1 MNFLKRKKK
10 EKDFYEDNARL
21 AYQAFIFAGL
31 IFASI
36 YLLDYCDMAS
46 KIGLVN
52 KANSKDWLAYTVTFL
67 SNYAGAFIGF
77 VGAIMAINL
86 STEKQ
91 AEFREEDN
99 RLNALP
105 MIKIESSGEEIVT
118 FPDGEEELSIY
129 ISISNAGNRELYNLW
144 INGFAESN
152 KKSNKFEAVAPI
164 LYGKNGDTITIT
176 PRFLSGPTN
185 CTASAFFKDCYDNW
199 YSQEISAEYH
209 EIYDQFYYKI
219 ASAPIMVNKKDL
231 PEEIRKTI
239 HK

>member
-152 KKSNKFEAVAPI
+152 KKR
-164 LYGKNGDTITIT
+164 LYHHKV
-176 PRFLSGPTN
+176 LM
-185 CTASAFFKDCYDNW
+185 
-199 YSQEISAEYH
+199 
-209 EIYDQFYYKI
+209 I
-219 ASAPIMVNKKDL
+219 ALTLKK
-231 PEEIRKTI
+231 
-239 HK
+239 